1 MCETSVAGSDV
12 DIAAMSDVEVLDLLR
27 RVERQRAALD
37 AVAVRALARMAE
49 LRPDRDAGG
58 HRFAGAEVGAALM
71 WTPAQA
77 SSRVAVATRLV
88 TRFPNTVRA
97 LEAGVVDLP
106 KATFLADLT
115 STMDDEHAADLERW
129 ILGRTEHKTIER
141 WRQALRAKKDRLD
154 PAGADRRR
162 EQRRRERRVDL
173 HAADDGMAHL
183 DIYDTG
189 ERMRAV
195 YLVLDR
201 MARTA
206 RAQGSTEP
214 LGALRADALFDV
226 VFGVGSQRAVTVE
239 LQVAVP
245 YTVLLGAN
253 IGGVLDGCGPVPNI
267 AIKELITDY
276 GVSWRRVVT
285 DPVGRVL
292 EVSQRRHPG
301 ADLARH
307 IRLRDRTCRFPGC
320 HRPAVSCELDHTV
333 EHSRGGV
340 TEHGNLA
347 CLCLLHHKV
356 KDQPGWSARQPEPG
370 RLVWTTPTGERH
382 TVTQDPL
389 IHFDDQ
395 TPRVADELPSLG
407 VVTGGSFIGGG
418 VQVPRPRGGSVP
430 RCVSDPRS
438 AASAELAPF

>member
-1 MCETSVAGSDV
+1 MG
-12 DIAAMSDVEVLDLLR
+12 DVEVLGLLR

-37 AVAVRALARMAE
+37 AVSVRALARMAE

-71 WTPAQA
+71 WTPGQA
-77 SSRVAVATRLV
+77 ATRVAVAARLV
-88 TRFPNTVRA
+88 GKFPDTVQA
-97 LEAGVVDLP
+97 LANGVVDLP
-106 KATFLADLT
+106 KAAFLAEVT
-115 STMDDEHAADLERW
+115 STMDDGRAGELERW
-129 ILGRTEHKTIER
+129 ILGRAEHKTIER
-141 WRQALRAKKDRLD
+141 WRQALRGKKDRLD
-154 PAGADRRR
+154 PEGADRRR
-162 EQRRRERRVDL
+162 EQRCRERRVDVY
-173 HAADDGMAHL
+173 AADDGMAHL
-183 DIYDTG
+183 DVYDTG

-206 RAQGSTEP
+206 RANGSAEP

-245 YTVLLGAN
+245 YTVLLGAHV
-253 IGGVLDGCGPVPNI
+253 GGVLDGYGPVSNL
-267 AIKELITDY
+267 AIKELITDH
-276 GVSWRRVVT
+276 GTSWRRVVT
-285 DPVGRVL
+285 DPVGKVL
-292 EVSQRRHPG
+292 EVSHRRHPG

-333 EHSRGGV
+333 EHSRGGI

-347 CLCLLHHKV
+347 SLCLLHHKV
-356 KDQPGWSARQPEPG
+356 KDQPGWSLRQPCPG

-382 TVTQDPL
+382 TVNQDPL
-389 IHFDDQ
+389 VEFDY
-395 TPRVADELPSLG
+395 PPP
-407 VVTGGSFIGGG
+407 I
-418 VQVPRPRGGSVP
+418 PRPNARGSHSVSTAVLEP
-430 RCVSDPRS
+430 
-438 AASAELAPF
+438 APF